1 MNIFRI
7 FIESSLMAQII
18 MSVLLLLSIYSWGIF
33 LKKLFDLNRI
43 GRDWKFWD
51 EVIKAGNIFRYF
63 NNENLLKGS
72 FFGEILFEGVR
83 EFKKNGDI
91 QNAMIGFDNE
101 RMKKIESL
109 ESQVYL
115 LGTTVTLSPFLGL
128 LGTVWGIM
136 ISFLQIRLRGS
147 AHITVVAPGISDA
160 LITTVYGLLVAIP
173 ALFFYNY
180 IGRKIEIVESR
191 TEIIKEVFLS
201 YLKAG
206 NLEKKEKI

>member
-18 MSVLLLLSIYSWGIF
+18 MSILLLLSIYSWAIF
-33 LKKLFDLNRI
+33 FKKIYDLHKVNK
-43 GRDWKFWD
+43 DWKFWD
-51 EVIKAGNIFRYF
+51 EVIRYGNIPRYF
-63 NNENLLKGS
+63 SNEHLLKGS
-72 FFGEILFEGVR
+72 FLGEILFEGIR
-83 EFKKNGDI
+83 GFKKNGDI
-91 QNAMIGFDNE
+91 EEGKISFENE
-101 RMKKIESL
+101 RIKKMEFL

-173 ALFFYNY
+173 SLFFYNY
-180 IGRKIEIVESR
+180 IDRRLEIVDSR
-191 TEIIKEVFLS
+191 IDIIKDLFIS
-201 YLKAG
+201 YL
-206 NLEKKEKI
+206 NEEKKKIQ

>member
-18 MSVLLLLSIYSWGIF
+18 MGLLLLLSIYSWGLF
-33 LKKLFDLNRI
+33 FKKFFDLNKI
-43 GRDWKFWD
+43 SRDWRFWD
-51 EVIKAGNIFRYF
+51 DVIKAGNITRYF
-63 NNENLLKGS
+63 NNENLLRGS
-72 FFGEILFEGVR
+72 FLGEILFEGIK
-83 EFKKNGDI
+83 EFKKNGDLKTSI
-91 QNAMIGFDNE
+91 VAFENE

-180 IGRKIEIVESR
+180 IGRKIEIVEAR
-191 TEIIKEVFLS
+191 TEILKDLFLS
-201 YLKAG
+201 YIKVG
-206 NLEKKEKI
+206 NIEKKEKI